1 MKKLL
6 NKVIKPFMPAYEVVC
21 TNYQIIPGMPVS
33 KNQSRQYFERGA
45 GKEAKEFY
53 SKVINSE
60 FTRNLAPVEVHL
72 RMAGITIK
80 KAQIG
85 PVGELKQFK
94 MAS

>member
-1 MKKLL
+1 MKNLL
-6 NKVIKPFMPAYEVVC
+6 NKLINPFMPAYEVVC
-21 TNYQIIPGMPVS
+21 TNYQIIPGLPVN
-33 KNQSRQYFERGA
+33 KNQSTQYFDRGA

-53 SKVINSE
+53 SKVINSQ

-80 KAQIG
+80 KTQIG
-85 PVGELKQFK
+85 PVKDLKQFK